1 MKFLSWALEG
11 AELLQP
17 LLVMSLQ
24 GAVLIGAVWRC
35 GLSLPRRM
43 APGVLY
49 ALWLLPAARL
59 LIPGSIG
66 SAFSFLNF
74 IPKEMEAQ
82 AMAAAVMQTAVV
94 QTPLDIPM
102 TAVGPGLTVPVAG
115 SGSSAP
121 MTGLVVFNLAAILM
135 LVWLLGMA
143 ACCCMRCGKTVRSG
157 AELWPGRCAWRWKR
171 VRCRCICAKI
181 YPLPACAACCGR

>member
-24 GAVLIGAVWRC
+24 GAVLIGAVLALRAVFA
-35 GLSLPRRM
+35 RRM

-121 MTGLVVFNLAAILM
+121 MNGLVVFNLAAILM

-143 ACCCMRCGKTVRSG
+143 AVLLY
-157 AELWPGRCAWRWKR
+157 ALWKNRAFRRRAMAGVLDKQ
-171 VRCRCICAKI
+171 IMFKFI
-181 YPLPACAACCGR
+181 N

>member
-24 GAVLIGAVWRC
+24 GAVLIGAVLALRAVFA
-35 GLSLPRRM
+35 RRM

-143 ACCCMRCGKTVRSG
+143 ATVRSG
-157 AELWPGRCAWRWKR
+157 AELGPGRCAWRWKR
-171 VRCRCICAKI
+171 VRCRCICARI

>member
-24 GAVLIGAVWRC
+24 GAVLIGAVLALRAVFA
-35 GLSLPRRM
+35 RRM

-74 IPKEMEAQ
+74 
-82 AMAAAVMQTAVV
+82 
-94 QTPLDIPM
+94 
-102 TAVGPGLTVPVAG
+102 
-115 SGSSAP
+115 
-121 MTGLVVFNLAAILM
+121 N
-135 LVWLLGMA
+135 
-143 ACCCMRCGKTVRSG
+143 
-157 AELWPGRCAWRWKR
+157 GR
-171 VRCRCICAKI
+171 KI
-181 YPLPACAACCGR
+181 YTVLNWTHGMVSPL